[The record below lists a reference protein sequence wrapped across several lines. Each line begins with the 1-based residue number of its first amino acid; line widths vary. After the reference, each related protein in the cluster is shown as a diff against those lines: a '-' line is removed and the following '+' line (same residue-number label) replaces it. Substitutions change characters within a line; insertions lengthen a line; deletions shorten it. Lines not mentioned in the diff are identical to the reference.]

1 MKLNEEQTRAVETL
15 HGPVLVFAGAGSG
28 KTRVLTQRIRR
39 MIESGIAAQHITAVT
54 FTNKSARE
62 MKERLSQLPRDRRRG
77 LIVST
82 FHSLGV
88 RILKNHIEKLGYGTP
103 FSILSEDDRLRILS
117 EIYSRHKLDPSDA
130 KKDGLLFWFSRAKN
144 ALANPADYFEQNGL
158 DAAVVDFYDEYEHAL
173 RSTNSLDFDDLIL
186 LPIRLFKQEPELLA
200 KYRKERT
207 HYLVDE
213 FQDTNPMQYEF
224 LRLLVLPQRNIFAV
238 GDDDQSIYA
247 FRGSDVSLILNFH
260 RDFAGASV
268 HRLEKNYRSQEEIV
282 RAASAVIVRN
292 ASRAPKEIR
301 SVRPPGEKILGIYGS
316 DEEEEATLVA
326 EEIRKR
332 IVRDRRKPEEF
343 AVLVRTNFQSRA
355 FENAF
360 RSAGIPHRVVGG
372 YRFFDR
378 REVRDVLSYLRV
390 IANPRD
396 DLSIIRILSRPGNG
410 LGEVSIA
417 KIREAARDTGL
428 YEFLMRMQGE
438 PGLVQ
443 IKKDGAAFIHETMEI
458 LERHRPAF
466 GRGVTQAARALVY
479 ELKFDSQYRREGE
492 EDTIVTMRMQNISEL
507 LGMMQSLETEARQEG
522 EDFTIFDFMKAV
534 SLLTSDEEEESGGR
548 AQIMT
553 VHVSK
558 GLEFPVVFLSGLMDG
573 LFPPERS
580 LSESGDVETTV
591 AEERRLFYVGMTRA
605 MDVLYLTA
613 SRTKKKFGEI
623 VDMEPSRFLSE
634 VPKDSLVWV
643 SGDPSRKPDPENELT
658 DLLSALDS
666 FRAGGT

>member
-1 MKLNEEQTRAVETL
+1 NEEQSRAVATV

-28 KTRVLTQRIRR
+28 KTRVLTQRIQR
-39 MIESGIAAQHITAVT
+39 MIESGVAAAHITAVT

-62 MKERLSQLPRDRRRG
+62 MKERLSKLPREKRRG

-82 FHSLGV
+82 FHSLGA
-88 RILKNHIEKLGYGTP
+88 RILRSHIEKLGYGNP
-103 FSILSEDDRLRILS
+103 FTILSEDDRLRVLS

-130 KKDGLLFWFSRAKN
+130 KKDGLLSWFSRAKN
-144 ALANPADYFEQNGL
+144 ALANPARFFESNGL
-158 DAAVVDFYDEYEHAL
+158 DEGVIDFYEEYEHAL

-186 LPIRLFKQEPELLA
+186 LPIRLFHKDQELLE

-224 LRLLVLPQRNIFAV
+224 LRLLVLPHRNIFAV

-247 FRGSDVSLILNFH
+247 FRGSDISLILNFH
-260 RDFAGASV
+260 KDFAGASV
-268 HRLEKNYRSQEEIV
+268 HRLEKNYRSQAEIV

-292 ASRAPKEIR
+292 TSRAPKEIR
-301 SVRPPGEKILGIYGS
+301 SVRPPGEKILGIYGT
-316 DEEEEATLVA
+316 DEEEEAALVA
-326 EEIRKR
+326 EEIRQR
-332 IVRDRRKPEEF
+332 IVRERRKPEDF

-378 REVRDVLSYLRV
+378 REVRDVLSYLRI

-396 DLSIIRILSRPGNG
+396 DLSLIRILSRPGNG

-417 KIREAARDTGL
+417 RIREASRDTGL
-428 YEFLMRMQGE
+428 YEFLVRMQGE

-443 IKKDGAAFIHETMEI
+443 LKREGSAFIAELMEI
-458 LERHRPAF
+458 MERHRPAF
-466 GRGVTQAARALVY
+466 ARGVTQAARALVY
-479 ELKFDSQYRREGE
+479 ELKFDSQFRREGE
-492 EDTIVTMRMQNISEL
+492 EDSAVSMRMQNISEL

-522 EDFTIFDFMKAV
+522 EDFTIFDFLKAV
-534 SLLTSDEEEESGGR
+534 SLLTSDDEEESGGR

-580 LSESGDVETTV
+580 LSESGDIEITV

-623 VDMEPSRFLSE
+623 IDMEPSRFLSE
-634 VPKDSLVWV
+634 LPEDSLVWTR
-643 SGDPSRKPDPENELT
+643 GDPSRKPDPENELT
-658 DLLSALDS
+658 DLISALDS
-666 FRAGGT
+666 FRAGKP